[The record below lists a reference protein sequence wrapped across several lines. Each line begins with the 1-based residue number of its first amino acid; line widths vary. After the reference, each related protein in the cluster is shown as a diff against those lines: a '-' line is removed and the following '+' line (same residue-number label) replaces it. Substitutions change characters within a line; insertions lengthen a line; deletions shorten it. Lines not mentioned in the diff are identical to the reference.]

1 MTSTSGIWGFS
12 HLTRASQHWRLRE
25 IKVLSY
31 FVSLSR
37 VISGERERETVTFQT
52 LKNCFSLGRQERL
65 IGVHFRSFLFL
76 FFFRPVFPFK
86 GIRFYR
92 KLGNYIR
99 DEKENWQSRFDS
111 VKVGS
116 TGGTDFIDKIPFISR
131 QRFFL
136 IDTISPTPG
145 YFRTWH
151 LHIILHCSLEST
163 HPLII

>member
-12 HLTRASQHWRLRE
+12 HLTRTSQHWRLRE

-37 VISGERERETVTFQT
+37 IISGERERDCHISNFEKLFFIGKTRKVDWCSFPIFS
-52 LKNCFSLGRQERL
+52 FSL
-65 IGVHFRSFLFL
+65 
-76 FFFRPVFPFK
+76 FFRPVFPFK